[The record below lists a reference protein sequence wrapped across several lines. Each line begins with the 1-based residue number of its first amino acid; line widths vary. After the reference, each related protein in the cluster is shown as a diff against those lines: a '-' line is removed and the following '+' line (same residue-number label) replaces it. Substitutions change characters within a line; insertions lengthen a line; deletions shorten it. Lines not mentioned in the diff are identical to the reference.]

1 MNKLKNYSTLAVLFF
16 LCSCVSKKELLYLQ
30 DIQALN
36 NSKVLSSKNSL
47 QENDIL
53 KIDVTSLEIDASKP
67 YNKVSLVNNLG
78 NSLQLLQLN
87 GYLVSTNKTIN
98 FPVLGEISVAEKT
111 SQDLEKYIKNLL
123 EEGGHL
129 INPRVTVRLLNF

>member
-1 MNKLKNYSTLAVLFF
+1 MNKLKNCSILTIVFVFF

-36 NSKVLSSKNSL
+36 NSKVISSKNIL

-53 KIDVTSLEIDASKP
+53 KIDVTYLEIKASIP
-67 YNKVSLVNNLG
+67 YNKDTSANNFG

-87 GYLVSTNKTIN
+87 GYL
-98 FPVLGEISVAEKT
+98 F
-111 SQDLEKYIKNLL
+111 
-123 EEGGHL
+123 
-129 INPRVTVRLLNF
+129 

>member
-1 MNKLKNYSTLAVLFF
+1 MNKHKNYSILTIIFLFF

-53 KIDVTSLEIDASKP
+53 KIDVTSLEKRETIWR
-67 YNKVSLVNNLG
+67 
-78 NSLQLLQLN
+78 NSLRLQL
-87 GYLVSTNKTIN
+87 SW
-98 FPVLGEISVAEKT
+98 
-111 SQDLEKYIKNLL
+111 
-123 EEGGHL
+123 
-129 INPRVTVRLLNF
+129 